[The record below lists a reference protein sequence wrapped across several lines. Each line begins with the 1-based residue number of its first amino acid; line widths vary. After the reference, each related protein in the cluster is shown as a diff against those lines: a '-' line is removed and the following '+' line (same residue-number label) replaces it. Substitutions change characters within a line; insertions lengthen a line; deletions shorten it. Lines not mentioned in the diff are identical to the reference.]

1 MHAQQKTAETMPCAI
16 RGHTHID
23 KAYGLG
29 AHLQT
34 IWHAV
39 AAHHCRTS
47 DRIAYGM
54 QLGEHF
60 SFMQHM
66 LSLGN
71 Y

>member
-1 MHAQQKTAETMPCAI
+1 MHPQQMTAVNNAVCYP
-16 RGHTHID
+16 RPHTHRQ
-23 KAYGLG
+23 GVQSG
-29 AHLQT
+29 AHLQR

-39 AAHHCRTS
+39 AAHRCRTS

-60 SFMQHM
+60 VFMQHM